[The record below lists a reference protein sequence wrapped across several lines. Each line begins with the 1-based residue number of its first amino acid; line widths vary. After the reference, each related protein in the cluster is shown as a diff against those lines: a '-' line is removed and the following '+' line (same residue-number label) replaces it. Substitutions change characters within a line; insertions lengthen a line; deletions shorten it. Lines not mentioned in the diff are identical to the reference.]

1 MVARHKLKAAA
12 KAVLTVAAVGMAAR
26 AVRGGVSGEETVERR
41 EEFREREPYMRLDEK
56 ERLGAL
62 PEENIEREIA
72 RLVEGAN
79 KSNVEALVQRFDA
92 VVARFEEEQR
102 SGRVSEATLG
112 ELKLL
117 PDQIRQEIG
126 LSTGK
131 LDELRGKVGRN
142 IMARELRKPEVVRE
156 HERSYDV
163 QPSLAN
169 RVGNILLGTPSTL
182 KHVHSIEAT
191 VAVPDTLPTIEQ
203 LTQEHKLS
211 LAGGE
216 LSGAESKVLSPSGEL
231 LHAEGNHAREGDSR
245 DGRLRRRKQGEEG
258 TK

>member
-1 MVARHKLKAAA
+1 MTARHKLKAAVKVA
-12 KAVLTVAAVGMAAR
+12 LTVAAVGAAAR

-41 EEFREREPYMRLDEK
+41 EQFREREPYMRPDEK

-79 KSNVEALVQRFDA
+79 KSNVEALVQRYDA
-92 VVARFEEEQR
+92 TVARFEEEQR

-112 ELKLL
+112 ELKQI
-117 PDQIRQEIG
+117 PEQIRQEIG

-131 LDELRGKVGRN
+131 LDELKAKVGRN
-142 IMARELRKPEVVRE
+142 IMARELRRPEVVRE
-156 HERSYDV
+156 YERSYDV

-169 RVGNILLGTPSTL
+169 RVGNILLGTPSTI
-182 KHVHSIEAT
+182 KHVHSIEET

-203 LTQEHKLS
+203 LVQEHKLS

-231 LHAEGNHAREGDSR
+231 LHAEGNHAPDSR
-245 DGRLRRRKQGEEG
+245 DGKLRRRKQGEG
-258 TK
+258 SK